1 MTVERQR
8 GNPIG
13 PAQLTAAETVRKRR
27 AELGMTRIEV
37 CELLAEAG
45 RDFTPNGLQKLESG
59 ERRIDL
65 DDWVA
70 LTEVLAIQDGQ
81 PLDPKTV
88 AALEA
93 LAHLR
98 EYFRS

>member
-1 MTVERQR
+1 MSERQR

-13 PAQLTAAETVRKRR
+13 PEQLRASETVRKRR

-37 CELLAEAG
+37 CELLTDAG

-65 DDWVA
+65 DDWAA
-70 LTEVLAIQDGQ
+70 LTEVLDIRDAR
-81 PLDPKTV
+81 PLDGNTI
-88 AALEA
+88 AALDA
-93 LAHLR
+93 LAYLR
-98 EYFRS
+98 EYFRD